1 MADCKKFSNI
11 FTRVLKMDQKEYQE
25 NESGLTVEDTDFRQT
40 INLYGCKNSTIIV
53 KGKVNAVTLGSIFL
67 LSWHYN
73 ILLTI
78 TLLQ

>member
-1 MADCKKFSNI
+1 
-11 FTRVLKMDQKEYQE
+11 MDQKEYQE